1 VPSLALWMKFLHIVV
16 AFAFVAGLIGRNI
29 IIRQAARSSD
39 IGTVTMLLGLS
50 GRFENYLVIPFSI
63 AILPA
68 GLLTMWAEDLPFVE
82 SGAYWLITSLVVYV
96 GLIVL
101 VPTIFLPRGK
111 AFGATLAAAQ
121 QQGTVTP
128 ELKEGFRDPAVA
140 FARTAEVVGVAFITA
155 LMVLKPF

>member
-1 VPSLALWMKFLHIVV
+1 MKFLHILT

-39 IGTVTMLLGLS
+39 IGTVSMLLSLS

-68 GLLTMWAEDLPFVE
+68 GLITMWAEHLSLVE
-82 SGAYWLITSLVVYV
+82 SGAYWLITSLLVYV

-111 AFGATLAAAQ
+111 VFGAALAAAQ
-121 QQGTVTP
+121 QQGSVTP
-128 ELKEGFRDPAVA
+128 ELREAFRDPAVA
-140 FARTAEVVGVAFITA
+140 FARNAEVLGVAFITA
-155 LMVLKPF
+155 MMVLKPF